1 MTEKEAQEAKRHK
14 RVDRLKKGIMGL
26 FVFAVLAP
34 IVLTVVFTL
43 RINSL
48 EKRLRDVTGNLE
60 KLQAE
65 EQKSAVEAY
74 VSALGNPSGQEGASG
89 QGATAGQEG
98 ASGQGATAGQEG
110 ASGQEATAGQEDARG
125 QENASDEENVTVRKV
140 YLTFDDGPSSNTDN
154 ILDILDTY
162 GVKATFFVTGKEG
175 AKAEASYRRIV
186 EEGHTL
192 GMHSY
197 THDYSVI
204 YASEEAFM
212 EDMEKLQRY
221 LYDVTGVQSTY
232 IRFPGGSSN
241 KVSDVDMRLLITDV
255 HEAGMEYF
263 DWNVSS
269 QDASSK
275 PLTKEEILDN
285 CLNSIERFQ
294 NCIILMHDAGSKDST
309 VEALPEL
316 IEHIQAMEHTE
327 LLPITEDTVPVWHI
341 KMTQETED

>member
-48 EKRLRDVTGNLE
+48 EKRLRDVIGNLE

-98 ASGQGATAGQEG
+98 ASGQ
-110 ASGQEATAGQEDARG
+110 EATAGQEDVRG
-125 QENASDEENVTVRKV
+125 QEDASDEENVTVRKV

>member
-98 ASGQGATAGQEG
+98 ASGQ
-110 ASGQEATAGQEDARG
+110 EATAGQEDARG
-125 QENASDEENVTVRKV
+125 QEDASDEENVPVRKV

>member
-14 RVDRLKKGIMGL
+14 RVNRLKKGIMGL

-34 IVLTVVFTL
+34 IVLTVVFML

-48 EKRLRDVTGNLE
+48 ERRLRDVTGSLE

-74 VSALGNPSGQEGASG
+74 VSALGNPSGQGETAGQVNTSG
-89 QGATAGQEG
+89 QGN
-98 ASGQGATAGQEG
+98 
-110 ASGQEATAGQEDARG
+110 ASGQETARG
-125 QENASDEENVTVRKV
+125 QEGTSDEEGVPVRKV

-212 EDMEKLQRY
+212 EDMEKLQHY

>member
-89 QGATAGQEG
+89 Q
-98 ASGQGATAGQEG
+98 
-110 ASGQEATAGQEDARG
+110 EATAGQEDVRG
-125 QENASDEENVTVRKV
+125 QEDASDEENVTVRKV

-212 EDMEKLQRY
+212 EDMEKLQHY

>member
-65 EQKSAVEAY
+65 EQRSAVEAY

-98 ASGQGATAGQEG
+98 ASGQEV
-110 ASGQEATAGQEDARG
+110 TAGQEDARG
-125 QENASDEENVTVRKV
+125 QEDASDEENVPVRKV

>member
-34 IVLTVVFTL
+34 IVLTVVFML

-98 ASGQGATAGQEG
+98 ASGQ
-110 ASGQEATAGQEDARG
+110 EATAGQEDARG
-125 QENASDEENVTVRKV
+125 QEDASDEENVTVRKV

>member
-26 FVFAVLAP
+26 FAFAVLAP

-89 QGATAGQEG
+89 Q
-98 ASGQGATAGQEG
+98 
-110 ASGQEATAGQEDARG
+110 EATAGQEDARG
-125 QENASDEENVTVRKV
+125 QEDASDEENVTVRKV

-197 THDYSVI
+197 THDYTVI

>member
-89 QGATAGQEG
+89 Q
-98 ASGQGATAGQEG
+98 
-110 ASGQEATAGQEDARG
+110 EATAGQEDARG
-125 QENASDEENVTVRKV
+125 QEDASDEENVTVRKV

-327 LLPITEDTVPVWHI
+327 LLPITEYTVPVWHI

>member
-14 RVDRLKKGIMGL
+14 RVNRLKKGIMGL

-34 IVLTVVFTL
+34 IVLTVVFML

-48 EKRLRDVTGNLE
+48 EKRLRDVTGSLE

-65 EQKSAVEAY
+65 EHKSAVEASA
-74 VSALGNPSGQEGASG
+74 SALENPSGQEGTTG
-89 QGATAGQEG
+89 QGETAGQENARGQEG
-98 ASGQGATAGQEG
+98 ASGE
-110 ASGQEATAGQEDARG
+110 ED
-125 QENASDEENVTVRKV
+125 VPVRKV

-175 AKAEASYRRIV
+175 TKAEASYRRIV

-212 EDMEKLQRY
+212 EDMEKLQHY

>member
-48 EKRLRDVTGNLE
+48 EKRLRDVTENLE

-65 EQKSAVEAY
+65 EQRSAVEAY
-74 VSALGNPSGQEGASG
+74 VSALGNPSGQEGVSG

-98 ASGQGATAGQEG
+98 ASGQGATAGQE
-110 ASGQEATAGQEDARG
+110 DARG
-125 QENASDEENVTVRKV
+125 QEDASDEENVTVRKV

-269 QDASSK
+269 QDASST

>member
-98 ASGQGATAGQEG
+98 ASGQ
-110 ASGQEATAGQEDARG
+110 EATAGQEDARG
-125 QENASDEENVTVRKV
+125 QEDASDEENVTVRKV

-162 GVKATFFVTGKEG
+162 GVKATFFVTGKGG

>member
-14 RVDRLKKGIMGL
+14 RVNRLKKGIMGL

-34 IVLTVVFTL
+34 IVLTVVFML

-48 EKRLRDVTGNLE
+48 EKRLRDVTGSLE

-65 EQKSAVEAY
+65 EQKSAVEASA
-74 VSALGNPSGQEGASG
+74 SALENPSGQEGTTG
-89 QGATAGQEG
+89 QGETAGQDNT
-98 ASGQGATAGQEG
+98 SGQAN
-110 ASGQEATAGQEDARG
+110 ASGQENARG
-125 QENASDEENVTVRKV
+125 QESTSDEEDVPVRKV

-212 EDMEKLQRY
+212 EDMKKLQHY

>member
-65 EQKSAVEAY
+65 EQKPAVEAY

-98 ASGQGATAGQEG
+98 ASGQGATAGQE
-110 ASGQEATAGQEDARG
+110 DARG
-125 QENASDEENVTVRKV
+125 QEDASDEENVPVRKV

>member
-98 ASGQGATAGQEG
+98 ASGQ
-110 ASGQEATAGQEDARG
+110 EATAGQEDVRG
-125 QENASDEENVTVRKV
+125 QEDASNEENVTVRKV

>member
-14 RVDRLKKGIMGL
+14 RVDRLKKGIMGF

-89 QGATAGQEG
+89 Q
-98 ASGQGATAGQEG
+98 
-110 ASGQEATAGQEDARG
+110 EATAGQEDARG
-125 QENASDEENVTVRKV
+125 QEDASDEENVTVRKV

>member
-98 ASGQGATAGQEG
+98 ASGQ
-110 ASGQEATAGQEDARG
+110 EATAGQEDARG
-125 QENASDEENVTVRKV
+125 QEDASDEENVTVRKV

-275 PLTKEEILDN
+275 PLTKEAILDN

>member
-98 ASGQGATAGQEG
+98 ASGQ
-110 ASGQEATAGQEDARG
+110 EATAGQEDTRG
-125 QENASDEENVTVRKV
+125 QEDASDEENVTVRKV

>member
-43 RINSL
+43 QINSL

-98 ASGQGATAGQEG
+98 ASGQ
-110 ASGQEATAGQEDARG
+110 EATAGQEDVRG
-125 QENASDEENVTVRKV
+125 QEDASDEENVTVRKV

>member
-89 QGATAGQEG
+89 QEATAGQEG
-98 ASGQGATAGQEG
+98 ASGQGATAGQE
-110 ASGQEATAGQEDARG
+110 DARG
-125 QENASDEENVTVRKV
+125 QEDASDEENVPVRKV

>member
-43 RINSL
+43 QINSL

-89 QGATAGQEG
+89 QGATAGQEDVR
-98 ASGQGATAGQEG
+98 
-110 ASGQEATAGQEDARG
+110 GQED
-125 QENASDEENVTVRKV
+125 ASDEENVTVRKV

>member
-14 RVDRLKKGIMGL
+14 RVDRRKKGIMGL

-98 ASGQGATAGQEG
+98 ASGQ
-110 ASGQEATAGQEDARG
+110 EATAGQEDTRG
-125 QENASDEENVTVRKV
+125 QEDASDEENVTVRKV

>member
-48 EKRLRDVTGNLE
+48 EKRLRDVTENLE

-65 EQKSAVEAY
+65 EQRSAVEAY

-98 ASGQGATAGQEG
+98 ASGQED
-110 ASGQEATAGQEDARG
+110 TAGQEDARG
-125 QENASDEENVTVRKV
+125 QEDASDEENVTVRKV

>member
-65 EQKSAVEAY
+65 EQRSEVEAY
-74 VSALGNPSGQEGASG
+74 VSALGNPSGQEGATG
-89 QGATAGQEG
+89 QG
-98 ASGQGATAGQEG
+98 
-110 ASGQEATAGQEDARG
+110 ATAGQEDARG
-125 QENASDEENVTVRKV
+125 QEDASDEENVTVRKV

>member
-74 VSALGNPSGQEGASG
+74 VSALGNPSGQEG
-89 QGATAGQEG
+89 T
-98 ASGQGATAGQEG
+98 SGQGATAGQEG

-125 QENASDEENVTVRKV
+125 QEDASDEENVTVRKV

>member
-48 EKRLRDVTGNLE
+48 EKRLRDVTENLE

-65 EQKSAVEAY
+65 EQRSAVEAY
-74 VSALGNPSGQEGASG
+74 VSALGNPSGQEGVSG

-98 ASGQGATAGQEG
+98 AT
-110 ASGQEATAGQEDARG
+110 GQEATAGQEDAHG
-125 QENASDEENVTVRKV
+125 QEDASDEENVTVRKV

>member
-34 IVLTVVFTL
+34 IVLTVVFML

-65 EQKSAVEAY
+65 EQKSTVEAY
-74 VSALGNPSGQEGASG
+74 VSALGNPS
-89 QGATAGQEG
+89 GQEG

-125 QENASDEENVTVRKV
+125 QEDASDEENVTVRKV

>member
-34 IVLTVVFTL
+34 IVLTVVFML

-48 EKRLRDVTGNLE
+48 ENRLRDVTGNLE

-74 VSALGNPSGQEGASG
+74 VSALGNPSGQE
-89 QGATAGQEG
+89 
-98 ASGQGATAGQEG
+98 
-110 ASGQEATAGQEDARG
+110 DARG
-125 QENASDEENVTVRKV
+125 QEDASDEEDVTVRKV

>member
-26 FVFAVLAP
+26 FAFAVLAP

-65 EQKSAVEAY
+65 EQRSAVEAY

-98 ASGQGATAGQEG
+98 AT
-110 ASGQEATAGQEDARG
+110 GQEATAGQEDARG
-125 QENASDEENVTVRKV
+125 QEDASDEENVTVRKV

-204 YASEEAFM
+204 YPSEEAFL

>member
-48 EKRLRDVTGNLE
+48 EKRLRDVTENLE

-89 QGATAGQEG
+89 Q
-98 ASGQGATAGQEG
+98 
-110 ASGQEATAGQEDARG
+110 EATAGQEDVRG
-125 QENASDEENVTVRKV
+125 QEDASDEENVTVRKV

>member
-98 ASGQGATAGQEG
+98 ASGQ
-110 ASGQEATAGQEDARG
+110 EATAGQEDVRG
-125 QENASDEENVTVRKV
+125 QEDASDEENVTVRKV

>member
-1 MTEKEAQEAKRHK
+1 MTEKEEQEAKRHK
-14 RVDRLKKGIMGL
+14 RVNRLKKGIMGL

-34 IVLTVVFTL
+34 IVLTVVFML

-48 EKRLRDVTGNLE
+48 EKRLRDVAGSLE

-65 EQKSAVEAY
+65 EQESAVEAY
-74 VSALGNPSGQEGASG
+74 VSALENPSGQE
-89 QGATAGQEG
+89 E
-98 ASGQGATAGQEG
+98 
-110 ASGQEATAGQEDARG
+110 ASGQENATGQEG
-125 QENASDEENVTVRKV
+125 TSDEEEVPVRKV

-212 EDMEKLQRY
+212 EDMEKLQHY

-263 DWNVSS
+263 DWNISS

-294 NCIILMHDAGSKDST
+294 NCIILMHDAGSKGST

>member
-98 ASGQGATAGQEG
+98 ASGQ
-110 ASGQEATAGQEDARG
+110 EATAGQEDARG
-125 QENASDEENVTVRKV
+125 QEDASDEENVTVRKV

-327 LLPITEDTVPVWHI
+327 LLSITEDTVPVWHI

>member
-14 RVDRLKKGIMGL
+14 RVNRLKKGIMGL

-34 IVLTVVFTL
+34 IVLTVVFML

-48 EKRLRDVTGNLE
+48 ERRLRDVTGSLE

-74 VSALGNPSGQEGASG
+74 VSALGNPSGQGETAGQGNTSG
-89 QGATAGQEG
+89 QGN
-98 ASGQGATAGQEG
+98 
-110 ASGQEATAGQEDARG
+110 ASGQETARG
-125 QENASDEENVTVRKV
+125 QEGTSDEEGVPVRKV

-212 EDMEKLQRY
+212 EDMEKLQHY

>member
-1 MTEKEAQEAKRHK
+1 MTEKGAQEAKRHK
-14 RVDRLKKGIMGL
+14 RVDGLKKGIMGL

-98 ASGQGATAGQEG
+98 ASGQ
-110 ASGQEATAGQEDARG
+110 EATAGQEDVRG
-125 QENASDEENVTVRKV
+125 QEDASDEENVTVRKV

>member
-34 IVLTVVFTL
+34 IVLTVVFML

-48 EKRLRDVTGNLE
+48 ENRLRDVTGNLE

-74 VSALGNPSGQEGASG
+74 VSALGNPSRQEGTSG
-89 QGATAGQEG
+89 QG
-98 ASGQGATAGQEG
+98 
-110 ASGQEATAGQEDARG
+110 ATAGQEDARG
-125 QENASDEENVTVRKV
+125 QEDASDEEDVPVRKV

>member
-34 IVLTVVFTL
+34 IVLTVVFML

-65 EQKSAVEAY
+65 EQKSAVEVLA
-74 VSALGNPSGQEGASG
+74 SALENPSGQEGTSG
-89 QGATAGQEG
+89 QGVTAGQEG
-98 ASGQGATAGQEG
+98 S
-110 ASGQEATAGQEDARG
+110 
-125 QENASDEENVTVRKV
+125 SDEEDVPVRKV

-241 KVSDVDMRLLITDV
+241 KVSEVDMRLLITDV

-269 QDASSK
+269 QDASSR

-327 LLPITEDTVPVWHI
+327 LLPITEDTVLVWHI

>member
-14 RVDRLKKGIMGL
+14 RVDRLKKGIRGL

-89 QGATAGQEG
+89 Q
-98 ASGQGATAGQEG
+98 
-110 ASGQEATAGQEDARG
+110 EATAGQEDARG
-125 QENASDEENVTVRKV
+125 QEDASDEENVTVRKV

>member
-74 VSALGNPSGQEGASG
+74 YVSALGNPSGQEGS
-89 QGATAGQEG
+89 
-98 ASGQGATAGQEG
+98 SGQGATAGQEG

-125 QENASDEENVTVRKV
+125 QEDASDEENVTVRKV

>member
-43 RINSL
+43 QINSL

-89 QGATAGQEG
+89 Q
-98 ASGQGATAGQEG
+98 
-110 ASGQEATAGQEDARG
+110 EATAGQEDVRG
-125 QENASDEENVTVRKV
+125 QEDASDEENVPVRKV

>member
-26 FVFAVLAP
+26 FAFAVLAP

-89 QGATAGQEG
+89 Q
-98 ASGQGATAGQEG
+98 
-110 ASGQEATAGQEDARG
+110 EATAGQEDARG
-125 QENASDEENVTVRKV
+125 QEDASDEENVTVRKV

-275 PLTKEEILDN
+275 PLTKVEILDN